1 MSWQCGNPGKSLCP
15 PQGPPA
21 HPLPSCLHHSSGLQ
35 TGPQI
40 DSLTCPVTVN
50 CRDVE
55 ALLDSGSQ
63 VTLVRKD
70 LVDPS
75 CLTTDKIL
83 PVSCIHGDTKD
94 YCCLLGSFFNMDL
107 SQAVEWSREE
117 NVELCHAIL
126 LSRVPL
132 EATDVVSRVL
142 STIKV
147 LGRTWIRGHRGDKTG
162 RHLYILVKTSTE
174 LDQSSVPPEVGIVGE
189 AGPWAVHVVSSLL
202 PASPV
207 LESDGF
213 EAKLL
218 SLLQQEGKSMG
229 DVKAVL
235 GTQPPKSDV
244 SMDLV
249 NAIGQLVDGCNQ
261 ASVDVP
267 GYRKLRLFSGLR
279 PVPPGEEEY
288 EAWTEQATQMITE
301 WQCSDAAKRQRIVES
316 LRGPAADIVRFLK
329 VSSPS
334 ATATDYLTALD
345 NTYGSTESGADLM
358 ASFRHT
364 FQEDGEKL
372 SAFLYRLD
380 KFLHRA
386 LLRGGIEAAGLNR
399 ARLEQ
404 LFKGA
409 LTPDIV
415 ALHVPVTAAVALPYV
430 PVTPLMSEVD
440 SLRKEVKELTSL
452 VTKLLTA
459 TTVAPENRQV
469 SQFGISHST
478 ETTAPAV
485 PTRAVSLNLP
495 KSTAS
500 SSVPAIF
507 CYKCGEDGHT
517 KRECTRP
524 ENLRVVNQKLLKRV
538 TQQGNFPGAQ

>member
-1 MSWQCGNPGKSLCP
+1 
-15 PQGPPA
+15 
-21 HPLPSCLHHSSGLQ
+21 
-35 TGPQI
+35 
-40 DSLTCPVTVN
+40 
-50 CRDVE
+50 
-55 ALLDSGSQ
+55 
-63 VTLVRKD
+63 
-70 LVDPS
+70 
-75 CLTTDKIL
+75 
-83 PVSCIHGDTKD
+83 
-94 YCCLLGSFFNMDL
+94 MDL

-132 EATDVVSRVL
+132 EATDDVVSRVL
-142 STIKV
+142 STVKV
-147 LGRTWIRGHRGDKTG
+147 LGRTRIRGRRGDKTG
-162 RHLYILVKTSTE
+162 RHLYILVETSAE

-213 EAKLL
+213 EAKLF

-235 GTQPPKSDV
+235 GTQPPKPDV

-249 NAIGQLVDGCNQ
+249 NAIGQLVDRCNQ

-288 EAWTEQATQMITE
+288 EAWMEQATQMITE

-345 NTYGSTESGADLM
+345 TTYGSTESGADLM

-380 KFLHRA
+380 KLLHRA

-409 LTPDIV
+409 LTTDIV
-415 ALHVPVTAAVALPYV
+415 ALRVRLLHTLQAPPSFSQLMRNVREEEHWVSARESAKVSVASSTFCQVPVTAAVALPHV
-430 PVTPLMSEVD
+430 PVTPLASEVD

-459 TTVAPENRQV
+459 TTVAPENPQV
-469 SQFGISHST
+469 SQFGVSHST

-485 PTRAVSLNLP
+485 PTRAVSSNLP
-495 KSTAS
+495 KSTTS

-538 TQQGNFPGAQ
+538 MQQGNFPGAQ